1 MVFSW
6 SPCCVVKGDWDSQ
19 ADDRGFSLI
28 EVVVEGFLGEV
39 VALGE
44 RGRRGPVAVDI
55 LRGWE
60 EGEVFWKVEERGE

>member
-1 MVFSW
+1 M
-6 SPCCVVKGDWDSQ
+6 KGDWDSQ
-19 ADDRGFSLI
+19 ADDRGISLI
-28 EVVVEGFLGEV
+28 EVVVGDFLGEV

-60 EGEVFWKVEERGE
+60 EAKVFGK